1 MLELKRIGCEVYYND
16 KKLTIVKQETKG
28 PGKEVVKI
36 DGLTG
41 SNGKKWLSLKLLQE
55 GLNVIDDEQ
64 LKGRILSKGY
74 QLNDEEQSKVDELN
88 NQIDDIQSQIDEIIN
103 QAKERYKEENPKKVK
118 KVKEKPIEELN
129 ADELAQ
135 FIEKCKLILATKQDK
150 Q

>member
-1 MLELKRIGCEVYYND
+1 MLELKRIGCEVYCND
-16 KKLTIVKQETKG
+16 KKLTIVKQESKG

-64 LKGRILSKGY
+64 LKGRVLSKGY
-74 QLNDEEQSKVDELN
+74 QLNDDEQSKIDELN
-88 NQIDDIQSQIDEIIN
+88 QKIDDIQSQIDEIIN
-103 QAKERYKEENPKKVK
+103 QAKERYKLKNPTKVK

-129 ADELAQ
+129 KEELKA
-135 FIEKCKLILATKQDK
+135 FIEKCKLILATKMDK
-150 Q
+150 E